1 MLATLLFFPGNIS
14 YFHTEL
20 FVRQEPQEKR
30 LDPGNVKVQ
39 NKQILA
45 VLLWK
50 FPCERMRVIEKTKLV
65 KRIETT
71 PTNKNDVPKE
81 FLCRFEMSLFQNYL
95 HFSWLYTYTHIGDP
109 VMFQTNTSGMII
121 TLSTW
126 KMIWESGWW
135 RWKCFFCLK
144 MILWKY
150 SNIYDVSSYVWWVC
164 CVRIWYSKMLC

>member
-1 MLATLLFFPGNIS
+1 MLATLLFFPRTIS
-14 YFHTEL
+14 YFHKEL
-20 FVRQEPQEKR
+20 LVWQEPQEKR

-71 PTNKNDVPKE
+71 PTNKHDVPKE
-81 FLCRFEMSLFQNYL
+81 FLCLFKMSLFQNYL
-95 HFSWLYTYTHIGDP
+95 HFSWLYTHTYRRSCDVSP
-109 VMFQTNTSGMII
+109 NTSGMII
-121 TLSTW
+121 TLPTW

-135 RWKCFFCLK
+135 RWKCFFVCFLENYFMK
-144 MILWKY
+144 IFKYLWCEF
-150 SNIYDVSSYVWWVC
+150 V